1 MRVGLQYGSA
11 ESVGKAESECRETR
25 REGFGVGVRKHSGSP

>member
-1 MRVGLQYGSA
+1 MSAGLQYGSA
-11 ESVGKAESECRETR
+11 ESVRKAESEG

>member
-1 MRVGLQYGSA
+1 MSVGLQYGSA
-11 ESVGKAESECRETR
+11 EVVGESESECRESR